1 MHEGHSHIHEGDGGV
16 KRSAALLTYM
26 SEHNRKHAEELRE
39 LAHTFEHQGQYE
51 AASLII
57 EAVNYF
63 SDGNDKLE
71 AALEQITEED

>member
-1 MHEGHSHIHEGDGGV
+1 MHEGHSHIHEGE
-16 KRSAALLTYM
+16 SL
-26 SEHNRKHAEELRE
+26 SEEHNRKHAEELRE
-39 LAHTFEHQGQYE
+39 LAHTLEHQGQYE